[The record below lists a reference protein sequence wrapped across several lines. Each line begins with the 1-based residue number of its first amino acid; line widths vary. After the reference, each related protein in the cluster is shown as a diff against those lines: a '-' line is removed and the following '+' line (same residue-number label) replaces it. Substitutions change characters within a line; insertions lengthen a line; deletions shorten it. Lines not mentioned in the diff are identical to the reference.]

1 MINKIKELWNKYKR
15 LLLYILVPLI
25 TGFLGN
31 LIAGNTEI
39 YDKIKTPSFAPPGF
53 LFPIVWSVLYILMGI
68 SAYLISKKENND
80 KANKLYYAQLVVNAL
95 WPLFFFRF
103 TLFAVST
110 LWLVLLIVLVSFMIY
125 EFCKLNKT
133 AGLLNIPYLLWIVFA
148 FILNYSI
155 YLLN

>member
-15 LLLYILVPLI
+15 LLLYILIPLI

-31 LIAGNTEI
+31 MIAGNTEI
-39 YDKIKTPSFAPPGF
+39 YNKIKTPSFAPPGF

-68 SAYLISKKENND
+68 SAYIISS
-80 KANKLYYAQLVVNAL
+80 L

-103 TLFAVST
+103 TLFAVAT

-125 EFCKLNKT
+125 EFYKLNKT
-133 AGLLNIPYLLWIVFA
+133 AGLLNIPYLLWISFA

>member
-1 MINKIKELWNKYKR
+1 MINKIKRLWKKYKR
-15 LLLYILVPLI
+15 LLLYILVPLV

-31 LIAGNTEI
+31 MIAGNTEI
-39 YDKIKTPSFAPPGF
+39 YNKIKTPSFAPPGF

-68 SAYLISKKENND
+68 SAYIISKKENNT
-80 KANKLYYAQLVVNAL
+80 KANKLYYAQLVVNSL
-95 WPLFFFRF
+95 WPLLFFRF

-125 EFCKLNKT
+125 EFYNLNKT
-133 AGLLNIPYLLWIVFA
+133 AGLLNIPYLLWISFA